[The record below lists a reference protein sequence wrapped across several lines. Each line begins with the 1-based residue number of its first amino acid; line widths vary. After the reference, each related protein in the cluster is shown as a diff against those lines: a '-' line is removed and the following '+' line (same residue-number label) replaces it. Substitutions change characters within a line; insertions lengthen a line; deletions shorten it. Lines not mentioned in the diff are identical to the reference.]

1 MSPPLKPSG
10 EVVSSV
16 QISAS
21 LPFQPSSA
29 FSSVRMIQLS
39 LIENHLHA
47 STGNFLASGE
57 SSMAASRVTLAPPW
71 LGVETRSM
79 PGRTNM
85 TSSICPHGENSCCM
99 LISPFISHGEISFRT
114 GGLGYTQQA
123 SFVLPNDILAGT
135 APPSAALSV
144 TAGSI
149 IGSGNN
155 AFLSLVSVPIG
166 ALQRVQ
172 PPMPPHPAPQ
182 SAQIGCLRFAAE

>member
-1 MSPPLKPSG
+1 MLRQEISLPPERAAWLPRASLSLRHGSVLKQGLCRG
-10 EVVSSV
+10 ERIWPHPFVPMGKIHVVCSSV
-16 QISAS
+16 LSY
-21 LPFQPSSA
+21 LT
-29 FSSVRMIQLS
+29 VRF
-39 LIENHLHA
+39 H
-47 STGNFLASGE
+47 F
-57 SSMAASRVTLAPPW
+57 VP
-71 LGVETRSM
+71 GVWGT
-79 PGRTNM
+79 P
-85 TSSICPHGENSCCM
+85 
-99 LISPFISHGEISFRT
+99 
-114 GGLGYTQQA
+114 QQA

>member
-1 MSPPLKPSG
+1 M
-10 EVVSSV
+10 V
-16 QISAS
+16 
-21 LPFQPSSA
+21 
-29 FSSVRMIQLS
+29 
-39 LIENHLHA
+39 
-47 STGNFLASGE
+47 
-57 SSMAASRVTLAPPW
+57 ASRVTLAPPW

-85 TSSICPHGENSCCM
+85 TSSICPHGDNSCCM

-114 GGLGYTQQA
+114 GGLGYTPASVISNRCHAARRQNNKGPS